1 MTVEAVR
8 DVPLIL
14 QELAER
20 IVQLRLEGAPAA
32 ELAELRA
39 EYEDLRRGM

>member
-14 QELAER
+14 QDLAER
-20 IVQLRLEGAPAA
+20 IVKLRLAGAPRAA
-32 ELAELRA
+32 LAELLA
-39 EYEDLRRGM
+39 EYEDVRRSL